1 MRCAVAAIC
10 RWRRAKRISHSP
22 HSKLQPSRAHNERKQ
37 LVVGI
42 VWLGFAAL
50 TIAIFAVEGST
61 ALAIPYPRLASIGV
75 TVDLFIA
82 LALVSIWMY
91 FDARKRGKSAIPFIL
106 MALVFGSLG
115 PLTYLF
121 LRLGDS
127 RAEPIFRVEHRPLE
141 AK

>member
-1 MRCAVAAIC
+1 MNV
-10 RWRRAKRISHSP
+10 
-22 HSKLQPSRAHNERKQ
+22 EQ

-50 TIAIFAVEGST
+50 TIAIFAVEGSA

-75 TVDLFIA
+75 TVDLFIE
-82 LALVSIWMY
+82 LVLVGIWMY

-106 MALVFGSLG
+106 ITLVLGSLG

-127 RAEPIFRVEHRPLE
+127 RAEAIFRVEHRPLE

>member
-1 MRCAVAAIC
+1 MPGLWKLLHGDQPTNRSGGAAGGPWTCESRIHLTLNFN
-10 RWRRAKRISHSP
+10 RAG
-22 HSKLQPSRAHNERKQ
+22 LTMNAKQ

-50 TIAIFAVEGST
+50 TVAIFAVEGST

-91 FDARKRGKSAIPFIL
+91 FDARKRGEICDPFHSH
-106 MALVFGSLG
+106 GSRVWKPGTADL
-115 PLTYLF
+115 PFPTTR
-121 LRLGDS
+121 RL
-127 RAEPIFRVEHRPLE
+127 
-141 AK
+141 

>member
-1 MRCAVAAIC
+1 MNA
-10 RWRRAKRISHSP
+10 
-22 HSKLQPSRAHNERKQ
+22 KQ

-42 VWLGFAAL
+42 VWFGFAAM
-50 TIAIFAVEGST
+50 FDVEGNA

-75 TVDLFIA
+75 TADLFIE
-82 LALVSIWMY
+82 LVIVSIWMY
-91 FDARKRGKSAIPFIL
+91 FDAQKRGKSAIPFIL
-106 MALVFGSLG
+106 MALVLGSLG

-127 RAEPIFRVEHRPLE
+127 RAEPIFRIEQTPLE

>member
-1 MRCAVAAIC
+1 MNA
-10 RWRRAKRISHSP
+10 
-22 HSKLQPSRAHNERKQ
+22 KQ

-42 VWLGFAAL
+42 VWLGFAVL
-50 TIAIFAVEGST
+50 TIAIFALEGK
-61 ALAIPYPRLASIGV
+61 AAFAIPYDRLTSVGV
-75 TVDLFIA
+75 TVDLFIE

-91 FDARKRGKSAIPFIL
+91 FDARKREKSAIPFIL
-106 MALVFGSLG
+106 IALVFGSLG

-127 RAEPIFRVEHRPLE
+127 RAEPIFRLGQRPLE

>member
-1 MRCAVAAIC
+1 MNA
-10 RWRRAKRISHSP
+10 
-22 HSKLQPSRAHNERKQ
+22 KQ
-37 LVVGI
+37 LVVVI
-42 VWLGFAAL
+42 VWLGFAVL
-50 TIAIFAVEGST
+50 TIAIFAQGSA
-61 ALAIPYPRLASIGV
+61 ALALPYDRLASIGV

-82 LALVSIWMY
+82 LALLSIWMY

-127 RAEPIFRVEHRPLE
+127 RAEPIFRVAPRPVE

>member
-1 MRCAVAAIC
+1 MNA
-10 RWRRAKRISHSP
+10 
-22 HSKLQPSRAHNERKQ
+22 KQ

-42 VWLGFAAL
+42 VWLRFAGL

-91 FDARKRGKSAIPFIL
+91 LRGKSAIPFIL

>member
-1 MRCAVAAIC
+1 MNA
-10 RWRRAKRISHSP
+10 
-22 HSKLQPSRAHNERKQ
+22 KQ

-75 TVDLFIA
+75 NVDLFIA

>member
-1 MRCAVAAIC
+1 VGERPCQGTDNQV
-10 RWRRAKRISHSP
+10 RASGGRKLT
-22 HSKLQPSRAHNERKQ
+22 SKTTLDFNGEAHNERKT
-37 LVVGI
+37 VGSWNCMAWI
-42 VWLGFAAL
+42 RSFDDRN
-50 TIAIFAVEGST
+50 FAVEGSA

-127 RAEPIFRVEHRPLE
+127 RAEPIFPIR
-141 AK
+141 A

>member
-1 MRCAVAAIC
+1 M
-10 RWRRAKRISHSP
+10 
-22 HSKLQPSRAHNERKQ
+22 NGKQ

-42 VWLGFAAL
+42 VWLAFAVL
-50 TIAIFAVEGST
+50 TVAIFAVEGST

-75 TVDLFIA
+75 TVDLFIE
-82 LALVSIWMY
+82 LVLVSIWMY
-91 FDARKRGKSAIPFIL
+91 IDARKRGKSAIPFIL

-127 RAEPIFRVEHRPLE
+127 RAEPIFRIAHRPLE

>member
-1 MRCAVAAIC
+1 MNA
-10 RWRRAKRISHSP
+10 
-22 HSKLQPSRAHNERKQ
+22 KQ
-37 LVVGI
+37 LVVGM
-42 VWLGFAAL
+42 VWLGFAVL
-50 TIAIFAVEGST
+50 TIAIFALEGK
-61 ALAIPYPRLASIGV
+61 AAFAIPYDRLTSVGV
-75 TVDLFIA
+75 TVDLFIE

-91 FDARKRGKSAIPFIL
+91 FDARKLEKSAIPFIL

-127 RAEPIFRVEHRPLE
+127 RAEPIFRLGQRPLE

>member
-1 MRCAVAAIC
+1 MNA
-10 RWRRAKRISHSP
+10 
-22 HSKLQPSRAHNERKQ
+22 KQ

-42 VWLGFAAL
+42 VWLGFAVL
-50 TIAIFAVEGST
+50 TIAIFAQGSA
-61 ALAIPYPRLASIGV
+61 ALALPYDWLASIGV

-121 LRLGDS
+121 LRFTDS

>member
-1 MRCAVAAIC
+1 MN
-10 RWRRAKRISHSP
+10 P
-22 HSKLQPSRAHNERKQ
+22 KQ

-42 VWLGFAAL
+42 VWLGFAVL

-61 ALAIPYPRLASIGV
+61 ALAIPYPRLASIVV

-121 LRLGDS
+121 LRVRDS
-127 RAEPIFRVEHRPLE
+127 RTNPIFRVAQTPLE
-141 AK
+141 G

>member
-1 MRCAVAAIC
+1 MNA
-10 RWRRAKRISHSP
+10 
-22 HSKLQPSRAHNERKQ
+22 KQ

-42 VWLGFAAL
+42 VWLGFAAW
-50 TIAIFAVEGST
+50 TIAIFAVEGSA

-127 RAEPIFRVEHRPLE
+127 RAEPIFRFEHRPLE